1 MKIRLLVPL
10 ITLVFCTQPWVAH
23 AKVAKVSCGKLSGLS
38 IENLICQDPE
48 LSRLDRLLGEVLSTS
63 PGDATTAEE
72 NRVQLVAAQQSWRE
86 ARNEC
91 WRAEDPRNCA
101 LSQYEKRIVE
111 LRVGLGQVT
120 PVQQSQFFCG
130 VSGSAPERLSLS
142 FYRADVPAVVAE
154 FRGERL
160 LLIGER
166 SPSERAYRADNLTL
180 TRGQGEV
187 TLEWRERA
195 QAMRCVGRDWYS
207 MGEPHKA
214 QFVDCY
220 PP

>member
-10 ITLVFCTQPWVAH
+10 ITLAICMLPWAAH
-23 AKVAKVSCGKLSGLS
+23 SKVAKVSCGNLSGLS

-48 LSRLDRLLGEVLSTS
+48 LSRLDQLLGEVLSTS
-63 PGDATTAEE
+63 PSEANTAEE
-72 NRVQLVAAQQSWRE
+72 NRVELVAAQQSWRE

-91 WRAEDPRNCA
+91 WRAEDPRKCA

-111 LRVGLGQVT
+111 LQVGLGQVT
-120 PVQQSQFFCG
+120 AEQQGQFVCEG
-130 VSGSAPERLSLS
+130 AGRAAEGLSLS
-142 FYRADVPAVVAE
+142 FYRAGVPAVLAE
-154 FRGERL
+154 FRGQRL

-166 SPSERAYRADNLTL
+166 ATSDGAFRAGDLTL
-180 TRGQGEV
+180 TRGAGEI
-187 TLEWRERA
+187 TLEWHERA
-195 QAMRCVGRDWYS
+195 QAMRCLDSHWYS